1 MGLSITTAPFPA
13 QPTIGVQAAPR
24 RGTSQFL
31 ILGSP
36 VIVLVVLNLLGR
48 TDLDPVLR
56 LLASGV
62 CFLGCLPL
70 VIHVATQKSDLPFM
84 SFYAI
89 LFAGYFGLP
98 VFLDDKFTLP
108 QLNIIVSDTLI
119 VDAEAVIL
127 LGFAMLL
134 IGFYMPGRW
143 FLGSIPRM
151 RRGLDEASGMQ
162 MGWTLAFSGLLY
174 LQLRNYIPARFQAF
188 GAILQQFS
196 SLGVALLF
204 YYYLKGRLRG
214 AQVYALLALIPGM
227 AIIDLSN
234 GGIGPIMQHFLPL
247 MGTYWLVRGK
257 VLWKTTLVV
266 VLIMIPVSGVKQ
278 KFRAVAWDPQNNLGV
293 TERSALFFDLIV
305 NGFQTDDGFYY
316 HSFQTTMRRLNEIS
330 TMVAVQTTTPT
341 VVPYWQGATYVDL
354 YWSLIPRFLYPDKP
368 GKVLGQDFGHRY
380 GLLDKFDKSTSYN
393 LPQVVEFYA
402 NFGVW
407 GVAIGMLLL
416 GVAQRVLYH
425 ILTAPDADAS
435 IPLLATIIL
444 AHCCNIES
452 DLSAV
457 YGGLFLNIIA
467 IIAILAVL
475 RARRVHMPL
484 DIFRF
489 RW

>member
-13 QPTIGVQAAPR
+13 QPTIGVQAPAR
-24 RGTSQFL
+24 RGTSQFF

-36 VIVLVVLNLLGR
+36 LIVLIVLNLVGR

-70 VIHVATQKSDLPFM
+70 VIHVARGNTSLPFM
-84 SFYAI
+84 PFYAI

-108 QLNIIVSDTLI
+108 MINVTISDPIV

-134 IGFYMPGRW
+134 VGFYAPGRW

-151 RRGLDEASGMQ
+151 RRGLDEGSGVQ
-162 MGWTLAFSGLLY
+162 MGWTLAISGLLY
-174 LQLRNYIPARFQAF
+174 FQFRAYIPVRFQAF

-196 SLGVALLF
+196 SLGLALLF

-214 AQVYALLALIPGM
+214 TQVYVLMILIPGM

-257 VLWKTTLVV
+257 VLWKTTLIV
-266 VLIMIPVSGVKQ
+266 VLFMIPVSGVKG

-293 TERSALFFDLIV
+293 AERSTLFFDLIV
-305 NGFQTDDGFYY
+305 NGFQNEDGFYY
-316 HSFQTTMRRLNEIS
+316 HCFQATMQRMNEIS

-354 YWSLIPRFLYPDKP
+354 RSEE
-368 GKVLGQDFGHRY
+368 H
-380 GLLDKFDKSTSYN
+380 TSE
-393 LPQVVEFYA
+393 LQ
-402 NFGVW
+402 
-407 GVAIGMLLL
+407 
-416 GVAQRVLYH
+416 
-425 ILTAPDADAS
+425 
-435 IPLLATIIL
+435 
-444 AHCCNIES
+444 
-452 DLSAV
+452 
-457 YGGLFLNIIA
+457 
-467 IIAILAVL
+467 
-475 RARRVHMPL
+475 
-484 DIFRF
+484 
-489 RW
+489 